1 MGSYIYPEID
11 FVYRTQQ
18 LLKQYKQIEKNS
30 LKIKNYNITLFL
42 NCFVGLLIIPQQ
54 KAFNSISN
62 SELVGGI
69 DIHGINPDNI
79 FAIKNHQL
87 VDEVKSFRNIA
98 KHMRNSIAHNHF
110 TTICHNNN
118 IESIEFKD
126 YKGKKDEKN
135 PEKGLT
141 FNFTIT
147 IKNLEL
153 FIEMISSNYLNEMA
167 AKKGYNDFEDFKK
180 KDKNGKDYRDI
191 DTIFINNKHKNAP

>member
-79 FAIKNHQL
+79 FAIK
-87 VDEVKSFRNIA
+87 
-98 KHMRNSIAHNHF
+98 
-110 TTICHNNN
+110 
-118 IESIEFKD
+118 
-126 YKGKKDEKN
+126 DEKN